1 MKKLP
6 IALGVA
12 AAIGMSPAVFAADT
26 GTATVVGTIDL
37 VCELTVDD
45 SMGQDFD
52 LRDFRLVLGF
62 QTVAEITV
70 NCNDGPGNINVGY
83 SDEEGFVGSNLG
95 DVISY
100 RAHLFPLDWSD
111 PTEDFGNA
119 DEWVQSQT
127 KGQMVRLRYRAEQ
140 TSSLAARAD
149 TYTSVM
155 NVRVIYD

>member
-52 LRDFRLVLGF
+52 LRDFRPILGF

-70 NCNDGPGNINVGY
+70 ECNDGPGNVNVGY
-83 SDEEGFVGSNLG
+83 TDEEGFVGANFG
-95 DVISY
+95 DVIDY

-119 DEWVQSQT
+119 DEWIQSQT
-127 KGQMVRLRYRAEQ
+127 KGIVTRLRYRAEQ
-140 TSSLAARAD
+140 ASSMAARAD

-155 NVRVIYD
+155 NVRVVYD